1 MEEFIDNIRVLINTL
16 GYKVLI
22 PAPQATDTTQ
32 YLFCKGNNGEAKGF
46 LSTEG
51 LTVLKNS
58 RISDHTA
65 PSFETRGKCYFQLRN
80 RLIEDGIIVDGVFQT
95 NHEFTSPSA
104 ASAVILGHMS
114 NGNLDWKSVNGTQL
128 KDL

>member
-1 MEEFIDNIRVLINTL
+1 M
-16 GYKVLI
+16 
-22 PAPQATDTTQ
+22 
-32 YLFCKGNNGEAKGF
+32 
-46 LSTEG
+46 
-51 LTVLKNS
+51 LKNS

-104 ASAVILGHMS
+104 ASAIWIGIVRYKQRKMGKMVDTPPQS
-114 NGNLDWKSVNGTQL
+114 TTKE
-128 KDL
+128 